1 MMAGSEDNLHV
12 SCFTEPFAYYRK
24 SVEHLLKHRFHVH
37 LSRFSRD
44 SFFDSETTVWSNFVR
59 QNAGSLL
66 NPSGIIIT
74 IISLSFPV
82 VFIVLGGIA
91 APALLVSLVGVV
103 RGVLLAAAAAL
114 LILSTRVTDPG

>member
-1 MMAGSEDNLHV
+1 MVEEKKSKDAKTTLLYSSECSGHISLI
-12 SCFTEPFAYYRK
+12 E
-24 SVEHLLKHRFHVH
+24 LKN
-37 LSRFSRD
+37 
-44 SFFDSETTVWSNFVR
+44 SFFESETTVGVVIKSC
-59 QNAGSLL
+59 LL
-66 NPSGIIIT
+66 NPLGSIIT